1 MALDVSGSQIYAG
14 RYHYRRSEMPDLFR
28 EDIVQSRREKKSIKE
43 QYSVDTVTFSEK
55 GMAKAKAKDWRAYT
69 IDNPDISHV
78 NIKEQREELYRQLNT
93 VNKIDT
99 ASMFNLE
106 LGEVASQI
114 QKENGGGEHA
124 GSHEAFLTVMAKA
137 YQIIYDRIEEDFAD
151 PDRDTTWV
159 LKEDGTYVEETKQDR
174 INALNKAYHSRAEIA
189 AAAAKQQVVIEN
201 TFRGKDYSTDFM
213 NELQN
218 KLKESWQNA
227 IDEKNMERLRRKVT
241 SFQDYSLNMGI
252 GSSWSE
258 MINALLYR

>member
-114 QKENGGGEHA
+114 QRRM
-124 GSHEAFLTVMAKA
+124 EAVNMRARTKHFL
-137 YQIIYDRIEEDFAD
+137 R
-151 PDRDTTWV
+151 
-159 LKEDGTYVEETKQDR
+159 
-174 INALNKAYHSRAEIA
+174 
-189 AAAAKQQVVIEN
+189 
-201 TFRGKDYSTDFM
+201 
-213 NELQN
+213 
-218 KLKESWQNA
+218 SWQRH
-227 IDEKNMERLRRKVT
+227 IRLFMTESRKILQIQT
-241 SFQDYSLNMGI
+241 GI
-252 GSSWSE
+252 RHGF
-258 MINALLYR
+258 

>member
-1 MALDVSGSQIYAG
+1 
-14 RYHYRRSEMPDLFR
+14 
-28 EDIVQSRREKKSIKE
+28 
-43 QYSVDTVTFSEK
+43 
-55 GMAKAKAKDWRAYT
+55 
-69 IDNPDISHV
+69 
-78 NIKEQREELYRQLNT
+78 
-93 VNKIDT
+93 
-99 ASMFNLE
+99 MFNLE

-189 AAAAKQQVVIEN
+189 VAAAKQQVVIEN

-227 IDEKNMERLRRKVT
+227 IDEKNMERLWRKVT
-241 SFQDYSLNMGI
+241 SFQDYSLNLGI